1 MIICRIYAMLKRKG
15 SGLMINFEWGGV
27 HFSLVKCGAGVLTE
41 AIPMHCHSQNSYEL
55 HFILSGQGTLLIDSG
70 EYKMRAGNF
79 FVTGFNVNHSQIPD
93 QNDPVEDIY
102 IYLQRKRA
110 VQPDKEAKLFL
121 ETHFFYHQEFENACA
136 AQIVREFKGS
146 LPGREYAV
154 AGLMINLLTRI
165 ARLYAP
171 SDSVAKRQLE
181 NLNDMRFYIIENMFL
196 YSRDFTLKELSQSS
210 ACASAKPSAC
220 LKNITAKPLG
230 KRRGKISRTRLDAP
244 FLRGFLLQ
252 SKAAVC

>member
-79 FVTGFNVNHSQIPD
+79 FVTGPNVNHSQIPD

-146 LPGREYAV
+146 LPGREYAA

-181 NLNDMRFYIIENMFL
+181 NLNDMRFFIIENMFL
-196 YSRDFTLKELSQSS
+196 YSRDFTLKELSQSLGL
-210 ACASAKPSAC
+210 CERQTQRLLKKYYGKTFREKKRENQQNPS
-220 LKNITAKPLG
+220 
-230 KRRGKISRTRLDAP
+230 
-244 FLRGFLLQ
+244 
-252 SKAAVC
+252 